1 MTGLFQQALLVGGE
15 TVDVRVGTGGLITEV
30 QGELTPADGETV
42 EDLDGRLLLSAPAEP
57 HAHLDKALTADAVPN
72 PSGDL
77 MGAINAWRAHG
88 YDSTVDDIHR
98 RARAAVLRGL
108 AHGITAVRSHVNVLD
123 PSGVIPVEALLR
135 LRDELGHLVEIQ
147 LVGLVAQPDTQPGN
161 YRLLQEALDMGVDV
175 VGGCPHVEADRRE
188 VLRLTLDLA
197 GERGLP
203 IDLHTDE
210 NLNPE
215 SRDLLDLAR
224 TVRSTGFESGVV
236 ASHCVSLG
244 MMDAGEQQAIAH
256 EVAEAGVGVI
266 ALPQTNLFLQGR
278 DHPTATPRGLTAL
291 RALDQAGVVV
301 AGGADNV
308 QDPFNSMGRVDP
320 FETASLLVMAGHLLP
335 HEAWSW
341 VTDRARLVMGL
352 DPIEIAPGSQADL
365 MAVRARSL
373 REAVASAPTDR
384 VIIKGGRV
392 VARTTVAQEF
402 PGLS

>member
-1 MTGLFQQALLVGGE
+1 MTVLLRNALLVNGDF
-15 TVDVRVGTGGLITEV
+15 VDVRVGDDGLIAAVEASLEPV
-30 QGELTPADGETV
+30 EGETV

-72 PSGDL
+72 PAGDL

-88 YDSTVDDIHR
+88 YEFTVDDIYL
-98 RARAAVLRGL
+98 RARAAVLQGL
-108 AHGITAVRSHVNVLD
+108 ASGITAVRSHINILD
-123 PSGVIPVEALLR
+123 PSGIVPAEALTR
-135 LRDELGHLVEIQ
+135 VREELGHLVDIQ
-147 LVGLVAQPDTQPGN
+147 LVGLVSQPDTNAGN
-161 YRLLQEALDMGVDV
+161 YRLLEQALDLGVDV
-175 VGGCPHVEADRRE
+175 VGGCPHIEDDRLE

-215 SRDLLDLAR
+215 SRDLLDFAR
-224 TVRSTGFESGVV
+224 AVASTGFEYGAV

-244 MMDAGEQQAIAH
+244 MMDVDEQRAIAH

-278 DHPTATPRGLTAL
+278 NHPTATPRGLTAL
-291 RALDQAGVVV
+291 RALDQAGVIV

-341 VTDRARLVMGL
+341 VSGRARQVMGL
-352 DPIEIAPGSQADL
+352 DPIEIAPGHRADL
-365 MAVRARSL
+365 LAVRAGSL
-373 REAVASAPTDR
+373 REAIASAPADR
-384 VIIKGGRV
+384 VVLKAGRV
-392 VARTTVAQEF
+392 VSRTTVTQEF
-402 PGLS
+402 PGLT

>member
-1 MTGLFQQALLVGGE
+1 MSSLLRNARLVGGE
-15 TVDVRVGTGGLITEV
+15 VVDVRVGDDGVISEVGAGLIEDPEST
-30 QGELTPADGETV
+30 L

-72 PSGDL
+72 PAGDL
-77 MGAINAWRAHG
+77 MGAINAWRAG
-88 YDSTVDDIHR
+88 GFEFTVDDIYN
-98 RARAAVLRGL
+98 RARAAVLHGL
-108 AHGITAVRSHVNVLD
+108 ANGITAVRSHINILD
-123 PSGVIPVEALLR
+123 PSGIVPAEALVR
-135 LRDELGHLVEIQ
+135 VREDLGHLVDIQ
-147 LVGLVAQPDTQPGN
+147 IVGLVSQPDTNAAN
-161 YRLLQEALDMGVDV
+161 YRLLEQSLDLGVDV
-175 VGGCPHVEADRRE
+175 VGGCPHIEDDRLE

-215 SRDLLDLAR
+215 SRDLLDFAR
-224 TVRSTGFESGVV
+224 AVESTGFEYGAV

-244 MMDAGEQQAIAH
+244 MMDPDEQRSIAH
-256 EVAEAGVGVI
+256 EVAHAGIGVI

-291 RALDQAGVVV
+291 RVLDQAGVVV

-335 HEAWSW
+335 CEAWAW
-341 VTDRARLVMGL
+341 VSERARSVMGL
-352 DPIEIAPGSQADL
+352 DPIEIGLGHRADL
-365 MAVRARSL
+365 LAVRADSL
-373 REAVASAPTDR
+373 REAIASAPADR
-384 VIIKGGRV
+384 VVVKGGKV
-392 VARTTVAQEF
+392 VSRTLVTREF
-402 PGLS
+402 PGLD